1 MISYVTNLK
10 ANSMKKILFLLAAI
24 MFSAAVMAQTPDFA
38 GSWKLNG
45 EKSKLNAEFSFAPKE
60 IIITQAGNDMTV
72 EKHSSFQDQEFV
84 TTDKL
89 TLDGKE
95 CTNAGFQDSQKKS
108 TCNWSDDKAS
118 LKIISKIPI
127 GDGDMTITEVYKMDA
142 GNMIIESIA
151 SSSFGDMNET
161 MVYEKK

>member
-1 MISYVTNLK
+1 
-10 ANSMKKILFLLAAI
+10 MKKSLFLFAALIFSTAI
-24 MFSAAVMAQTPDFA
+24 MAQGPDFS

-60 IIITQAGNDMTV
+60 IIITQAGNEMTV
-72 EKHSSFQDQEFV
+72 EKHSNFQDQEFV
-84 TTDKL
+84 TNDKL

-95 CTNAGFQDSQKKS
+95 CTNPGFQDTQKKS

-142 GNMIIESIA
+142 GSMIIESMA